1 VDNGDVPQEIDT
13 SKPHTA
19 RIYDYFLG
27 GKDNFAA
34 DREVAKQALKVAP
47 AMLTAVRENR
57 AFLGRAVRYLAE
69 EAGITQ
75 FLDLGSGLPSVGNV
89 HEVAQD
95 VNPAARV
102 VYVDNDAIVLAHG
115 RALLISKPEGK
126 CAYLH
131 ADIKDPRYILRHPI
145 TRATLDFGEPVALI
159 LNAVLHFFADEEEP
173 GNIVQTVVDAL
184 PSGSY
189 VVASHGTAEYSP
201 PLKVDGGVCAYQQGG
216 MPVRLRDGDEFADL
230 AFTGLTLVPP
240 GVVVVS
246 EWHPEPGAI
255 PLPAGEVG
263 INGAVARKPLCATG
277 LPVHVQ
283 RGAALP
289 LPGHFS
295 PCAVFPDDSPDGP

>member
-1 VDNGDVPQEIDT
+1 MDNGDVPPEIDT

-34 DREVAKQALKVAP
+34 DREVAKLALQSAP
-47 AMLTAVRENR
+47 TMVTAVRENR
-57 AFLGRAVRYLAE
+57 AFLGRAVRYLAG

-75 FLDLGSGLPSVGNV
+75 FLDLGSGLPGVGNV
-89 HEVAQD
+89 HEVAQG

-102 VYVDNDAIVLAHG
+102 VYVDNDPIVLAHG
-115 RALLISKPEGK
+115 RALLTSKPEGK

-131 ADIKDPRYILRHPI
+131 ADIKDPAYILRHPT
-145 TRATLDFGEPVALI
+145 TRATLDFGQPVALI

-173 GNIVQTVVDAL
+173 GKVVQTVVDAL

-201 PLKVDGGVCAYQQGG
+201 PRKVDGGVRAYQQGG
-216 MPVRLRDGDEFADL
+216 MPVRLRDSDDFARL

-246 EWHPEPGAI
+246 EWRPEPGAI
-255 PLPAGEVG
+255 PLSAADVG
-263 INGAVARKPLCATG
+263 INGAVARKP
-277 LPVHVQ
+277 
-283 RGAALP
+283 
-289 LPGHFS
+289 
-295 PCAVFPDDSPDGP
+295 